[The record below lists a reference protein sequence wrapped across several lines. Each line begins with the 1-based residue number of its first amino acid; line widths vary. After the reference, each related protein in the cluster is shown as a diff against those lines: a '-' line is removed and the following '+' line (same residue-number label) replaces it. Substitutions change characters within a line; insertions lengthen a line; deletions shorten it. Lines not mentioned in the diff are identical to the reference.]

1 MRRVVGLPSSLNIED
16 GRARGDDE
24 EGKGNGV
31 GAVGYINHVS
41 GFAHAGKAMQDVMAE
56 VVELCRARNARI
68 GGHGVGGVEFHRTGV
83 AALVISPTSSDGS
96 VELLGVTTTSG
107 AAIHADLII
116 LATGAWTPSLL
127 DLRGRAKATGQVL
140 AYLPLHEEEAAML
153 KNMKVLLN
161 LGTGMFAIP
170 PVRDAEGVWE
180 LKLARHGYGY
190 ENVVEVEL
198 DVGVVETGLSSSEKR
213 ERGEGKVRVQQSLPS
228 QSFTPI
234 PQEAEMACRGFL
246 KQMFPPSSSM
256 LGQLADRPFASTR
269 LCWYTD
275 TPKGDFLVDFHPRF
289 RSPASNEGTGDS
301 GSRNLLIA
309 TGGSG
314 HAFKFLPVIGEKI
327 VARLEGRLE
336 PELAGL
342 WEWKRDRVDGDWGEV
357 DGSRGGVKGMKLED
371 EWAKGRK
378 RESRL

>member
-1 MRRVVGLPSSLNIED
+1 MEAL
-16 GRARGDDE
+16 
-24 EGKGNGV
+24 
-31 GAVGYINHVS
+31 
-41 GFAHAGKAMQDVMAE
+41 MAE
-56 VVELCRARNARI
+56 VLHLCRARNQKA
-68 GGHGVGGVEFHRTGV
+68 GPNGPGGVTFHRAS
-83 AALVISPTSSDGS
+83 AASLLTSPTSPTNDGS
-96 VELLGVTTTSG
+96 VHLLGVTTTS
-107 AAIHADLII
+107 ALPLHADVII

-127 DLRGRAKATGQVL
+127 DLRGRAKATAQVL
-140 AYLPLHEEEAAML
+140 AYLPLTDEEARML
-153 KNMKVLLN
+153 AGMKVLLN

-170 PVRDAEGVWE
+170 PIRNGEGVWE

-198 DVGVVETGLSSSEKR
+198 GAAVVETGLPLSQK
-213 ERGEGKVRVQQSLPS
+213 GGGGKVRVQQSLPS
-228 QSFTPI
+228 QHFTPI

-275 TPKGDFLVDFHPRF
+275 TPKADFLVDFHPRF
-289 RSPASNEGTGDS
+289 RSPVGKERGGDS
-301 GSRNLLIA
+301 VSRNLLIA

-342 WEWKRDRVDGDWGEV
+342 WEWRRDRVDGDWGEV
-357 DGSRGGVKGMKLED
+357 DGSRGGVKGMRLED

-378 RESRL
+378 RGSRL